1 MHIVA
6 FRPDCLSK
14 TGRIIITTAALPAVL
29 LLCAFM
35 QPQLP
40 ETIYDG
46 IHHSTLIET
55 YRRAYEHIGMTR
67 MKVVTEATSKAPD
80 GTVSTVKTYTFAC
93 PSVPGSHA
101 DPCST
106 TFSISASVKDDICRD
121 CRITRTSYSGD
132 PVAYEKATAEIR
144 RVLGKSV
151 PSAFGK

>member
-1 MHIVA
+1 MHIVTSSRDRRSEA
-6 FRPDCLSK
+6 
-14 TGRIIITTAALPAVL
+14 GRIVTATATLPAVL

-35 QPQLP
+35 KPQLP

-46 IHHSTLIET
+46 TRHSTLIET
-55 YRRAYEHIGMTR
+55 YQRAYERAGMTK

-93 PSVPGSHA
+93 PSVPGGHA
-101 DPCST
+101 EPCGT
-106 TFSISASVKDDICRD
+106 TFTISASVKDDICRD

-132 PVAYEKATAEIR
+132 PSADEKATAEIR

-151 PSAFGK
+151 PSVSGK

>member
-1 MHIVA
+1 MHIISS
-6 FRPDCLSK
+6 PG
-14 TGRIIITTAALPAVL
+14 GRLRKAGRTVIVTAALPAVL

-35 QPQLP
+35 KPQLP

-46 IHHSTLIET
+46 THYSTLIET
-55 YRRAYEHIGMTR
+55 YQHAYEHAGMTN
-67 MKVVTEATSKAPD
+67 MKVVTEATGKAPD

-93 PSVPGSHA
+93 PAVPGSHS
-101 DPCST
+101 DPCSA

-132 PVAYEKATAEIR
+132 PAVDEKATTEIR